1 MEDRITAAAGARG
14 RLRASDSDRE
24 RVLDILKTA
33 FAQGRLSKDEF
44 DVRVGQTL
52 ASRTWGDLTTQ
63 TSDIP
68 AWPLPQPVRKPVRTP
83 PSPPGNAFIK
93 AVACAII
100 ALAAITM
107 AGIPGMWTM
116 PAPPSLTA
124 QACQIFDSWRNPTY
138 SNSHIPNLST
148 AVQIVRSS
156 DPYLAADLSTLQQAS
171 LRYQDFGGKP
181 QSAAARQFEQTQVQ
195 ADTNHVSADCL
206 ADGY

>member
-1 MEDRITAAAGARG
+1 
-14 RLRASDSDRE
+14 
-24 RVLDILKTA
+24 VLDILKTA
-33 FAQGRLSKDEF
+33 FVQGRLSKDEF

-68 AWPLPQPVRKPVRTP
+68 AWPLPQPVRRPVRTP
-83 PSPPGNAFIK
+83 SSPPAHAVVK

-100 ALAAITM
+100 ALAAMSM
-107 AGIPGMWTM
+107 AGMPGMWAM
-116 PAPPSLTA
+116 QAPPPSMTA

-138 SNSHIPNLST
+138 SQGHVPNLST
-148 AVQIVRSS
+148 AVSIAKSS

-171 LRYQDFGGKP
+171 LRYQEFHGP
-181 QSAAARQFEQTQVQ
+181 RQSTATSQFERTQVQ
-195 ADTNHVSADCL
+195 ADANHVSADCL